1 MQFRRWFKLEE
12 RFMSRNLINEESLAA
27 RLIDTKSRIFL
38 ELTNLTDHTLRSIEI
53 VTVFL
58 KDDETSTGRDAAK
71 IHIRFDGVRTMP
83 ARQTAVL
90 SHRTWIDGRPANS
103 DEDQMEQL
111 RIIAG
116 KVKPYVLDI
125 SWKDADGKSCS
136 QRIPIGH

>member
-1 MQFRRWFKLEE
+1 
-12 RFMSRNLINEESLAA
+12 MSRNLTNEESLAA

-58 KDDETSTGRDAAK
+58 KDETSTGRDAEK
-71 IHIRFDGVRTMP
+71 IQIRFDGVRTMP

-116 KVKPYVLDI
+116 EVKPYVLDI
-125 SWKDADGKSCS
+125 SWKDADGKSYS